1 MATQVSGAS
10 TRAVGPPPVYRDV
23 IQVRDLARMNDV
35 VAGSFSARGVRSPG
49 SQPAHELQPGLYVLG
64 PEFSEA
70 AK

>member
-10 TRAVGPPPVYRDV
+10 TRAVGPAQVYRDL
-23 IQVRDLARMNDV
+23 IQVRDLAHVDDM
-35 VAGSFSARGVRSPG
+35 AGSFSARGVRALG
-49 SQPAHELQPGLYVLG
+49 YRPAHELKSGLSTAG